1 MKKLLNTLYIT
12 KENAYISKDGENV
25 VVLEE
30 GKAIGRYPIH
40 ILSKIICFNYI
51 GVSPAIMKLCN
62 ENLVGISFL
71 TPEGRYCGQV
81 IGEKNG
87 NVLLRREQYRMAE
100 DDTSLEFVRNIIYA
114 KALNSKKVLNRAIR
128 DHKDKI
134 DESKLKET
142 VENMQIIMEE
152 IKNTDNKDIIRG
164 LEGTLAKLYFN
175 CFDDMIIRNKDD
187 FVFLSRTKRPP
198 LDKVNAMLSFL
209 YTLLSLEVKSAL
221 EATGID
227 SFVGFFHT
235 DRPGR
240 ASMALDIMEEL
251 RAYMVDRTVLSMIN
265 LGIVTKKDFEQKISD
280 EFVTEWTW

>member
-1 MKKLLNTLYIT
+1 
-12 KENAYISKDGENV
+12 
-25 VVLEE
+25 
-30 GKAIGRYPIH
+30 
-40 ILSKIICFNYI
+40 
-51 GVSPAIMKLCN
+51 
-62 ENLVGISFL
+62 
-71 TPEGRYCGQV
+71 
-81 IGEKNG
+81 
-87 NVLLRREQYRMAE
+87 
-100 DDTSLEFVRNIIYA
+100 
-114 KALNSKKVLNRAIR
+114 
-128 DHKDKI
+128 
-134 DESKLKET
+134 
-142 VENMQIIMEE
+142 MQIIMEE
-152 IKNTDNKDIIRG
+152 VKNTDNKDTIRG

-265 LGIVTKKDFEQKISD
+265 LGIVTKKDFEQKESGAVLLNDKGRSKVIEYWQSKKQ
-280 EFVTEWTW
+280 TEIQHPFLKENIKLGLLPHVQAMLLNRYIRKDLEAYPPFIMKG